1 MPKKRSL
8 RQEERGQA
16 QVEMA
21 LSLMTI
27 LVVLFMTIELSS
39 AIYTY
44 VVLSDAA
51 NEGLRYAIVNSSDSG
66 GAATRAKV
74 VTYAA
79 NSLHDMS
86 DMTVNVNYPDGQLV
100 PGRVQISVS
109 YPYLPYLG
117 FMGSPPTMHAYA
129 EGRLVY

>member
-1 MPKKRSL
+1 ML
-8 RQEERGQA
+8 RRLRLQQDESGQG
-16 QVEMA
+16 QIEFA
-21 LSLMTI
+21 LTI
-27 LVVLFMTIELSS
+27 LTVLVVLFMTIEFCS

-51 NEGLRYAIVNSSDSG
+51 NEGLRYAIVNSSDTG
-66 GAATRAKV
+66 GAGAIAKV
-74 VTYAA
+74 NTYAA

-86 DMTVNVNYPDGQLV
+86 NMQVSVQYPDGQTP
-100 PGRVQISVS
+100 PGRVEITVS